1 VHCYVNTV
9 VTMRL
14 PPLKAVR
21 AFEAVCRHGSILGA
35 AAELGVVR
43 GAVRQ
48 QIAILENYFGEK
60 LFAHDGRKLAATAK
74 AARFAEAA
82 NGALVVLERA
92 AAEFAGG
99 EHRRIRLGVP
109 SAFAIWWLMPRLA
122 NMQAELGSVNV
133 DIVPMSIVE
142 PLSLHP
148 ELDAVIMGGEYRSA
162 TGITAVKFME
172 DDFGPVATPGLTEM
186 IADDPA
192 RMVEITALVSRSA
205 PTLWQEWFAESGTQ
219 AVTFRRKQEFEDLL
233 LALGAARSG
242 VGVVLAPRAAIE
254 DDLQRNVLAAPYGFI
269 RRPAGYSLSCRA
281 TDAKK
286 PAFTALRDWLLRSD
300 ASAQ

>member
-1 VHCYVNTV
+1 M

-48 QIAILENYFGEK
+48 QLAILESYFCEK
-60 LFAHDGRKLAATAK
+60 LFERDGRKLAATAK

-82 NGALVVLERA
+82 NAALVVLERA

-122 NMQAELGSVNV
+122 NMQAALGSVDV
-133 DIVPMSIVE
+133 DIVPVSIVE

-148 ELDAVIMGGEYRSA
+148 ELDAVIMGGEYRPA
-162 TGITAVKFME
+162 AGVTAVKFME
-172 DDFGPVATPGLTEM
+172 DEFGPVATPDL
-186 IADDPA
+186 ADRISEDPA
-192 RMVEITALVSRSA
+192 HMAEITALVSRSA
-205 PTLWQEWFAESGTQ
+205 LTLWQEWFAESGTQ
-219 AVTFRRKQEFEDLL
+219 VVTFRRKQEFEDLP

-242 VGVVLAPRAAIE
+242 VGVVLAPRAAID
-254 DDLQRNVLAAPYGFI
+254 DDLQRNLLAAPYGFV
-269 RRPAGYSLSCRA
+269 RRPAGYSLSCRNA
-281 TDAKK
+281 DAKK
-286 PAFTALRDWLLRSD
+286 PAFTALRDWLLRSGV
-300 ASAQ
+300 STQ

>member
-1 VHCYVNTV
+1 M

-48 QIAILENYFGEK
+48 QLAILESYFCEK
-60 LFAHDGRKLAATAK
+60 LFERDGRKLAATAK

-82 NGALVVLERA
+82 NAALVVLERA

-99 EHRRIRLGVP
+99 ERRRIRLGVP

-122 NMQAELGSVNV
+122 NMQAALGSVDV
-133 DIVPMSIVE
+133 DIVPVSIVE

-148 ELDAVIMGGEYRSA
+148 ELDAVIMGGEYRPA
-162 TGITAVKFME
+162 AGVTAVKFME
-172 DDFGPVATPGLTEM
+172 DEFGPVATPDLADR
-186 IADDPA
+186 IAEDPA
-192 RMVEITALVSRSA
+192 HMAEITALVSRSA
-205 PTLWQEWFAESGTQ
+205 LTLWQEWFAESGTQ
-219 AVTFRRKQEFEDLL
+219 AVTFRRKQEFEDLP

-254 DDLQRNVLAAPYGFI
+254 DDLQRNLLAAPYGFV
-269 RRPAGYSLSCRA
+269 RRPAGYSLSCRNA
-281 TDAKK
+281 DAKK
-286 PAFTALRDWLLRSD
+286 PAFTALRDWLLRSGV
-300 ASAQ
+300 STQ

>member
-1 VHCYVNTV
+1 
-9 VTMRL
+9 MRL

-35 AAELGVVR
+35 AKELGVVR

-48 QIAILENYFGEK
+48 QLAILESYFGEK
-60 LFAHDGRKLAATAK
+60 LFEREGRKLAATPK
-74 AARFAEAA
+74 AVRFAEVS
-82 NGALVVLERA
+82 NTALTMLERA

-122 NMQAELGSVNV
+122 TMQSALGVVDV
-133 DIVPMSIVE
+133 DIVPMSVVE

-148 ELDAVIMGGEYRSA
+148 ELDTVIMGGEYRPA
-162 TGITAVKFME
+162 TGVTAVKFME
-172 DDFGPVATPGLTEM
+172 DEFGPVATPD
-186 IADDPA
+186 IAQRIAGDPA
-192 RMVEITALVSRSA
+192 LMVEMTALVSRSA
-205 PTLWQEWFAESGTQ
+205 PTLWQEWFAESATEP
-219 AVTFRRKQEFEDLL
+219 VVFRRKQEFEDLL

-254 DDLQRNVLAAPYGFI
+254 DDLQRNVLAAPYGFV
-269 RRPAGYSLSCRA
+269 RRPAGYSLSCRNA
-281 TDAKK
+281 DAKT
-286 PAFTALRDWLLRSD
+286 PVFTALRDWLVQSGI
-300 ASAQ
+300 STQ

>member
-1 VHCYVNTV
+1 VHCYVGSV
-9 VTMRL
+9 VIMRL

-48 QIAILENYFGEK
+48 QLAVLENYFGEK
-60 LFAHDGRKLAATAK
+60 LFERDGRKLAATPK
-74 AARFAEAA
+74 AIRFAEASNA
-82 NGALVVLERA
+82 ALIMLERA

-99 EHRRIRLGVP
+99 EHRPIRLGVP

-122 NMQAELGSVNV
+122 NMQSALGSIDV

-142 PLSLHP
+142 SLSLHP
-148 ELDAVIMGGEYRSA
+148 ELDAVIMGGEYRPA
-162 TGITAVKFME
+162 AGVTAVKFME
-172 DDFGPVATPGLTEM
+172 DEFGPVATPDLAEK

-192 RMVEITALVSRSA
+192 RLVEITALVSRSA
-205 PTLWQEWFAESGTQ
+205 PTLWQEWFVESSTKT
-219 AVTFRRKQEFEDLL
+219 VPFRRKQEFEDLL

-254 DDLQRNVLAAPYGFI
+254 DDLQRNVLAAPYGFV
-269 RRPAGYSLSCRA
+269 RRPAGYSLSCRNA
-281 TDAKK
+281 DARK
-286 PAFTALRDWLLRSD
+286 PAFTALQDWMLC
-300 ASAQ
+300 AGAATQ

>member
-1 VHCYVNTV
+1 VHCYVRSV

-14 PPLKAVR
+14 PPLKAIR
-21 AFEAVCRHGSILGA
+21 AFEAVYRHGSILGA

-48 QIAILENYFGEK
+48 QISILENYFGEK
-60 LFAHDGRKLAATAK
+60 LFERDGRKLAATAK
-74 AARFAEAA
+74 ATEFAEASNA
-82 NGALVVLERA
+82 ALVLLERA
-92 AAEFAGG
+92 AADFVGREQ
-99 EHRRIRLGVP
+99 RRVRLGVP

-122 NMQAELGSVNV
+122 NMQSALDGVDV

-148 ELDAVIMGGEYRSA
+148 ELDAVIMGGEYRPA
-162 TGITAVKFME
+162 AGVTAVKFME
-172 DDFGPVATPGLTEM
+172 DEFGPVATPDLAAR
-186 IADDPA
+186 IADNPA
-192 RMVEITALVSRSA
+192 RMVESTALVSRSA

-219 AVTFRRKQEFEDLL
+219 AVIFRRKQEFEDLL

-254 DDLQRNVLAAPYGFI
+254 DDLQRNVLAAPYGFV
-269 RRPAGYSLSCRA
+269 RRPAGYSLSCGDA
-281 TDAKK
+281 DAKR
-286 PAFTALRDWLLRSD
+286 PAFTALRDWLRRSD
-300 ASAQ
+300 VSKQ